1 MWSRRTISRAYSL
14 MKRKLTADK
23 LITLK
28 SSNTPKTQE
37 RELSD
42 FMAYMI
48 DETAQRWRN
57 QVFKGLHKST
67 VNKFKDAQPGNYARV
82 YQRLANRTRRK
93 LLKQFDDKRIEQLV
107 ADILGKVDKR
117 NQAELYAKVEKRIGI
132 STKELTATEGL
143 TANINALVLETSEW
157 VKKSLDDTLN
167 EYTANS
173 LRAMS
178 LGESLEDIMSGFDDL
193 VGKRKDHAKFTARNQ
208 IGNFNSVVT
217 KIRAQNIG
225 IDEAIWRTSKDE
237 RVRRCHQIRD
247 GKTFKL
253 SEGLYSACDGQKLL
267 PGVDYQCRCDYE
279 LIIPEG

>member
-1 MWSRRTISRAYSL
+1 
-14 MKRKLTADK
+14 MKREITAETPTT
-23 LITLK
+23 IK
-28 SSNTPKTQE
+28 SSNTPKAQE

-48 DETAQRWRN
+48 EETAQRWRN

-67 VNKFKDAQPGNYARV
+67 IDKFKDAQPGNYARV
-82 YQRLANRTRRK
+82 YMRLANRTRRK

-107 ADILGKVDKR
+107 AGILGKVNKR

-143 TANINALVLETSEW
+143 TPNINALVLETSEW
-157 VKKSLDDTLN
+157 VKKSLDDTLA

-178 LGESLEDIMSGFDDL
+178 LGESLENIMTQFDGL
-193 VGKRKDHAKFTARNQ
+193 VEKRRNHAKFTARNQ
-208 IGNFNSVVT
+208 IGNFNSVTT

-237 RVRRCHQIRD
+237 RVRTCHRKRD

-253 SEGLYSACDGQKLL
+253 SEGLYSSCDGLRLL

-279 LIIPEG
+279 LIIPED